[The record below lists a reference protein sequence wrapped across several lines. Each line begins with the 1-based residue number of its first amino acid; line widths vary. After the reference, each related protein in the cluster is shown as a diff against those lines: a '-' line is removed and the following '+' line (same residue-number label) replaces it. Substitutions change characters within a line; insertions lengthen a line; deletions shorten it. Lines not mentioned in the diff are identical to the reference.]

1 MSLPPFHYH
10 RRSGYLQS
18 FLHTLAFYGL
28 MYLPL
33 ISALFALQL
42 LPEQIPA
49 HYGLN
54 NQVTR
59 WGSKYEALIVPIVTA
74 ILGYFFLG
82 IAKTAAKHE
91 ENGNNNEN
99 VCIVAGIATL
109 IIFNVMTGYTLYTGF
124 NKVEN
129 LSFNKFDINQLL
141 FGILGIAM
149 IIIGN
154 IMPKLRMNAAAGLKT
169 KWSMKNET
177 TWKKSQRFGGIS
189 YIIGGVVIVVICFF
203 VQGIYCFLSTL
214 GVIAILLVID
224 VFYTYKIA

>member
-1 MSLPPFHYH
+1 MKVKKIV
-10 RRSGYLQS
+10 
-18 FLHTLAFYGL
+18 FYGL
-28 MYLPL
+28 MFLPL
-33 ISALFALQL
+33 ISALIALQF

-59 WGSKYEALIVPIVTA
+59 WGSKYETLIVPIVTA
-74 ILGYFFLG
+74 VLGYSFLG
-82 IAKTAAKHE
+82 IAKFAAKHE

-99 VCIVAGIATL
+99 VCIVAGIVTL
-109 IIFNVMTGYTLYTGF
+109 IIFNAMTEYALYAGF
-124 NKVEN
+124 NKIEN
-129 LSFNKFDINQLL
+129 LSSNKFDVNQLL
-141 FGILGIAM
+141 FGVLGIAM

-154 IMPKLRMNAAAGLKT
+154 IMPKLRMNAVTGLKT

-203 VQGIYCFLSTL
+203 VQGIYCFLSGL

-224 VFYTYKIA
+224 VFYTYKIAQIC

>member
-1 MSLPPFHYH
+1 MKVKKIV
-10 RRSGYLQS
+10 
-18 FLHTLAFYGL
+18 FYVL
-28 MYLPL
+28 MFLPL
-33 ISALFALQL
+33 ISVLIALQF

-59 WGSKYEALIVPIVTA
+59 WGSKYEILIVPIVTVM
-74 ILGYFFLG
+74 LGYFFRG
-82 IAKTAAKHE
+82 IAKVAAKHE

-99 VCIVAGIATL
+99 FCIVAGIVTL
-109 IIFNVMTGYTLYTGF
+109 IIFNAMTGYALYTSF
-124 NKVEN
+124 NKIEN
-129 LSFNKFDINQLL
+129 LSLNTFDVNQLL

-154 IMPKLRMNAAAGLKT
+154 IMPKLRMNAVTGLKT

-189 YIIGGVVIVVICFF
+189 YIIGGMVIVVICFF
-203 VQGIYCFLSTL
+203 AQGIYCFLSTL
-214 GVIAILLVID
+214 GVIAILLIID
-224 VFYTYKIA
+224 IYYTYKIARIC

>member
-1 MSLPPFHYH
+1 MKVKKI
-10 RRSGYLQS
+10 
-18 FLHTLAFYGL
+18 AFYGL

-33 ISALFALQL
+33 ISALFALLL

-82 IAKTAAKHE
+82 IAKTAAKTAAKHE

>member
-1 MSLPPFHYH
+1 MKVKKI
-10 RRSGYLQS
+10 
-18 FLHTLAFYGL
+18 AFYGL

-91 ENGNNNEN
+91 ENG
-99 VCIVAGIATL
+99 
-109 IIFNVMTGYTLYTGF
+109 
-124 NKVEN
+124 K
-129 LSFNKFDINQLL
+129 
-141 FGILGIAM
+141 
-149 IIIGN
+149 
-154 IMPKLRMNAAAGLKT
+154 
-169 KWSMKNET
+169 
-177 TWKKSQRFGGIS
+177 GG
-189 YIIGGVVIVVICFF
+189 
-203 VQGIYCFLSTL
+203 QH
-214 GVIAILLVID
+214 D
-224 VFYTYKIA
+224 V

>member
-1 MSLPPFHYH
+1 MKVKKI
-10 RRSGYLQS
+10 
-18 FLHTLAFYGL
+18 AFYGL

-141 FGILGIAM
+141 FGILDIAM

>member
-1 MSLPPFHYH
+1 MKMKKMV
-10 RRSGYLQS
+10 
-18 FLHTLAFYGL
+18 FYVL
-28 MYLPL
+28 MFLPL
-33 ISALFALQL
+33 ISAFIALQF

-59 WGSKYEALIVPIVTA
+59 WGSKYEVLIVPIVTA
-74 ILGYFFLG
+74 MLGYFFLG
-82 IAKTAAKHE
+82 IAKVAARQE

-99 VCIVAGIATL
+99 VCIVAGIVTL
-109 IIFNVMTGYTLYTGF
+109 FIFNAMTGYTLYAGL
-124 NKVEN
+124 NQLEN
-129 LSFNKFDINQLL
+129 LSSNKFDVSQFL

-154 IMPKLRMNAAAGLKT
+154 IMPKLRMNTVAGLKT

-189 YIIGGVVIVVICFF
+189 YIIGGVVIIVICFF
-203 VQGIYCFLSTL
+203 VQGISCLLSVL
-214 GVIAILLVID
+214 GIIALLLVID
-224 VFYTYKIA
+224 VFYTYKIAQTR

>member
-1 MSLPPFHYH
+1 MKVKKIV
-10 RRSGYLQS
+10 
-18 FLHTLAFYGL
+18 FYGL
-28 MYLPL
+28 MFLPVIIAL
-33 ISALFALQL
+33 IALQF

-59 WGSKYEALIVPIVTA
+59 WGSKYEALIIPIVTVV
-74 ILGYFFLG
+74 LGYFFLG
-82 IAKTAAKHE
+82 IAKIAAKRE

-99 VCIVAGIATL
+99 VCIVAGIVTL
-109 IIFNVMTGYTLYTGF
+109 IIFNTMTGYALYTGF
-124 NKVEN
+124 NKIEN
-129 LSFNKFDINQLL
+129 LSTNKFDVNQLL

-154 IMPKLRMNAAAGLKT
+154 IMPKLRMNAVTGLKT
-169 KWSMKNET
+169 RWGMKNEA

-189 YIIGGVVIVVICFF
+189 YIIGGIAIVVICFF
-203 VQGIYCFLSTL
+203 VKGIYCFLSAL

-224 VFYTYKIA
+224 VFYTYKIAQIC

>member
-1 MSLPPFHYH
+1 MKVKKLV
-10 RRSGYLQS
+10 
-18 FLHTLAFYGL
+18 FYGL
-28 MYLPL
+28 MFLPL
-33 ISALFALQL
+33 ISTFIALQF

-74 ILGYFFLG
+74 VLGYFFLG
-82 IAKTAAKHE
+82 IAKVAAKQE

-99 VCIVAGIATL
+99 VCIVAGIVTL
-109 IIFNVMTGYTLYTGF
+109 IIFNAMTGYVLYAGF
-124 NKVEN
+124 NEIEN
-129 LSFNKFDINQLL
+129 LSSSKFDVNQLL

-154 IMPKLRMNAAAGLKT
+154 IMPKLRMNAVTGLKT
-169 KWSMKNET
+169 KWSTKNEM

-189 YIIGGVVIVVICFF
+189 YIIGGIVIVVICFF

-214 GVIAILLVID
+214 GIIAILLVID
-224 VFYTYKIA
+224 VFYTYKIQK

>member
-1 MSLPPFHYH
+1 MKVKKI
-10 RRSGYLQS
+10 
-18 FLHTLAFYGL
+18 AFYGL

-154 IMPKLRMNAAAGLKT
+154 IMQKLRMNAAAGLKT

-189 YIIGGVVIVVICFF
+189 YIIGGAVIVVICLF
-203 VQGIYCFLSTL
+203 VRGMYCFLAAAA
-214 GVIAILLVID
+214 VIVVLLAVD
-224 VFYTYKIA
+224 VFYTYKIAQRC

>member
-1 MSLPPFHYH
+1 MKVKKI
-10 RRSGYLQS
+10 
-18 FLHTLAFYGL
+18 AFYGL

-154 IMPKLRMNAAAGLKT
+154 IMPKLRMNAVTGLKT
-169 KWSMKNET
+169 KWSMKNEA

-189 YIIGGVVIVVICFF
+189 YIIGGIAIVVICFF
-203 VQGIYCFLSTL
+203 VQGIYCFLSAL

-224 VFYTYKIA
+224 VFYTYKIAQIC